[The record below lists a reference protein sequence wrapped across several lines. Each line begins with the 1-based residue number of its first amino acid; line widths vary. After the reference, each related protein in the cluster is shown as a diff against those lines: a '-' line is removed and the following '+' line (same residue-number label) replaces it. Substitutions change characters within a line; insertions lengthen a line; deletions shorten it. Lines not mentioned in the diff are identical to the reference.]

1 MSFGITIEQ
10 YNYNSEVIYYCQFPE
25 FYEFFKQKEGKI
37 ETCKRYFYDKKV
49 LKELVKYLKSCKN
62 PQLKEWI
69 EEIHQELEDPDEKY
83 MVWFS

>member
-10 YNYNSEVIYYCQFPE
+10 YTYNSEVIDYCQLPE
-25 FYEFFKQKEGKI
+25 FYNFFKQKEGEI

-49 LKELVKYLKSCKN
+49 LKELVKYLRSCKN

-69 EEIHQELEDPDEKY
+69 EYIKGELENPDEKY